1 MMMIFGSHSNRVNT
15 RREEREPRLGHRSFI
30 AQDEKEQR
38 KNVLPVRCTEVW
50 NFPSRRAIGIP
61 LSEPFSTALG
71 WAKAGRMY

>member
-15 RREEREPRLGHRSFI
+15 RREKREPGPGHRSFI

-38 KNVLPVRCTEVW
+38 KNVLPARCTEVW
-50 NFPSRRAIGIP
+50 NFPSRQAIGIP

-71 WAKAGRMY
+71 WAEAGRMY